1 MMVIKNRQ
9 TMARDRRKWTKAI
22 LETKCLQ
29 RTAALVMKQQMS
41 AAVRTVNQR
50 VHYIYYR
57 SVIFRSK

>member
-1 MMVIKNRQ
+1 
-9 TMARDRRKWTKAI
+9 MARDRRKWTKAI